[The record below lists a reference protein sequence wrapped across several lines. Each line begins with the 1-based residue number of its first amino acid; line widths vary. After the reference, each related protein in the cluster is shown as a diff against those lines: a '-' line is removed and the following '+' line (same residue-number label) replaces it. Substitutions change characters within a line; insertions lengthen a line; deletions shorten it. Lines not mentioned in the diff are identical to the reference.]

1 MEINN
6 SLYIRRSRRVCLEAS
21 SSLATPT
28 SLAHVAT
35 LARNIESLGF
45 TLSGE
50 LVQFI
55 TSKVNKDDFAVFA
68 NNLIKNLKKMK
79 KAHVKYEPMYPN
91 FPKQV
96 AEAHEAELYL
106 NALFHY
112 LGDLV
117 GLRILPNY
125 GEEERDVLF
134 SFKELEI
141 IGLGSEDDFRSIFT
155 KITGSKVTISEEDRS
170 DLEWFFQNDTNVS
183 ELLPDSIPNKENL
196 TLLINFAE
204 KNYPSLVA
212 PIFARLK
219 TATDVLRSAVALSG
233 SEVTSLAKPTRFVN
247 FKRTTRRAML
257 SALNSMSNPTED
269 MLRYKEEWKRLGE
282 KLHPGEF
289 ASRFPKSFDAFN
301 VVRNNLEFEK
311 FITKVEKAIANFDVV
326 TASTLLSQRP
336 GEFARRIDQLLR
348 NSTSVEDT
356 YAVLDAFEKVADK
369 VSTVVLWQLYGHI
382 AHRSETSP
390 TDVRTFMPKGEIAN
404 LVTVPE
410 TREPLSLFAVS
421 KVASI
426 VEKALVKQYS
436 TKDDL
441 GKVYVDEKLKQFAIP
456 SSVRNA
462 SRALNTL
469 GRGSRISLGT
479 DTSADVLRLFVWW
492 KDGDYRTDLDLS
504 VGLLDEYFNMTNHV
518 SYTRLRT
525 EGAVHS
531 GDITSAPNGASEFVD
546 LDVAS
551 LRAKGIRYAVMSVY
565 SFTHQPFF
573 DLPEC
578 FAGFMVRE
586 KDKSNFAQ
594 SGSIFDAR
602 TVEQAFDLTS
612 DTQISIPL
620 IFDLERGE
628 AIWADLALKHNL
640 LEVRNIES
648 NRGSLQ
654 NVVRGIVSV
663 EKPTLYDLF
672 IAHADARGE
681 LVSSSEEADTVFNAK
696 GMRPS
701 VSQEEVLSEY
711 L

>member
-1 MEINN
+1 MKINN

-21 SSLATPT
+21 DSLATPT
-28 SLAHVAT
+28 SLAYVAT
-35 LARNIESLGF
+35 LMRNIEPLGF

-55 TSKVNKDDFAVFA
+55 ANKVNKQDFLVFA
-68 NNLIKNLKKMK
+68 NNLVKNLRKMK
-79 KAHVKYEPMYPN
+79 KSHVKYEPMYPN

-96 AEAHEAELYL
+96 AETDEAELYL

-112 LGDLV
+112 LGDVV
-117 GLRILPNY
+117 GLRILPDY
-125 GEEERDVLF
+125 KEEERDILF
-134 SFKELEI
+134 SFKELEAI
-141 IGLGSEDDFRSIFT
+141 NLGSEEDFRAIFT
-155 KITGSKVTISEEDRS
+155 RITGSKIAISEEDRS
-170 DLEWFFQNDTNVS
+170 DLEWFFQNDADVS
-183 ELLPDSIPNKENL
+183 SLLPDSIPNKENL
-196 TLLINFAE
+196 TLLINLAE
-204 KNYPSLVA
+204 ENYPTLVA

-233 SEVTSLAKPTRFVN
+233 NEVTSLSKPTRFIN
-247 FKRTTRRAML
+247 FKRATRKAML
-257 SALNSMSNPTED
+257 SALNSMGNPTED

-289 ASRFPKSFDAFN
+289 SNRFPKAFEAFN
-301 VVRNNLEFEK
+301 IVRNNLEFEK
-311 FITKVEKAIANFDVV
+311 FITAVEKAISDLDVV
-326 TASTLLSQRP
+326 AASDLLSKRP

-348 NSTSVEDT
+348 NATSMDDANT
-356 YAVLDAFEKVADK
+356 VLSSFEKVADK

-382 AHRSETSP
+382 AHRSETAP
-390 TDVRTFMPKGEIAN
+390 TGVRTFMPKGEIAN
-404 LVTVPE
+404 LVTIPE

-426 VEKALVKQYS
+426 VEQALVKQYS
-436 TKDDL
+436 TKDNL

-469 GRGSRISLGT
+469 GRGSRISVGT
-479 DTSADVLRLFVWW
+479 DASTDVLRLFVWW

-504 VGLLDEYFNMTNHV
+504 VGLLDEYFNMTNHI

-525 EGAVHS
+525 NGAIHS

-546 LDVAS
+546 LDVS
-551 LRAKGIRYAVMSVY
+551 TLRAKGIRYAVMSVY

-586 KDKSNFAQ
+586 KDESNFAQ
-594 SGSIFDAR
+594 SGGIFDPR

-628 AIWADLALKHNL
+628 AIWADLALRHNL
-640 LEVRNIES
+640 LEARNIES

-672 IAHADARGE
+672 VSHADARGE
-681 LVSSSEEADTVFNAK
+681 LVSSIDEADTVFDAK
-696 GMRPS
+696 GMRPN
-701 VSQEEVLSEY
+701 VGQEEVLSEY

>member
-1 MEINN
+1 MKINN
-6 SLYIRRSRRVCLEAS
+6 SLYIRRSRKVCLEAS
-21 SSLATPT
+21 DSLATST

-35 LARNIESLGF
+35 LMRNIESLGF

-50 LVQFI
+50 LVKFI
-55 TSKVNKDDFAVFA
+55 TDKVNKDDFTLFA
-68 NNLIKNLKKMK
+68 NSLIKNLRKIK

-96 AEAHEAELYL
+96 AEASEAELYL

-112 LGDLV
+112 FGDAI
-117 GLRILPNY
+117 GMRILPRY
-125 GEEERDVLF
+125 EEEGRDILF
-134 SFKELEI
+134 SFKELEVI
-141 IGLGSEDDFRSIFT
+141 TLGTEEDFRSIFT
-155 KITGSKVTISEEDRS
+155 KIVGSKVAISEEDRS
-170 DLEWFFQNDTNVS
+170 DLQWFFQNDANLT
-183 ELLPDSIPNKENL
+183 ELIPDSIPNKENL
-196 TLLINFAE
+196 TLLVNFAE
-204 KNYPSLVA
+204 KNYPGLVA

-233 SEVTSLAKPTRFVN
+233 NEVTSLVKPTRFVN
-247 FKRTTRRAML
+247 FKRSTRRAML

-289 ASRFPKSFDAFN
+289 ASRFPKSFEAFN

-311 FITKVEKAIANFDVV
+311 FIAAVEKAISNLDVA
-326 TASTLLSQRP
+326 TASALLSKRP

-356 YAVLDAFEKVADK
+356 NTILSSFEKVADK

-390 TDVRTFMPKGEIAN
+390 TDIRTFMPKGEVAN

-421 KVASI
+421 KVAAI
-426 VEKALVKQYS
+426 VEQALVKQYS
-436 TKDDL
+436 TKDSL

-469 GRGSRISLGT
+469 GRGSRISVGKDAAT
-479 DTSADVLRLFVWW
+479 DVLRLFVWW

-504 VGLLDEYFNMTNHV
+504 VGLLDEYFNMTSHI
-518 SYTRLRT
+518 SYTHLRSN
-525 EGAVHS
+525 GAVHS

-546 LDVAS
+546 LDVAA
-551 LRAKGIRYAVMSVY
+551 LRARGIRYAVMSVY

-578 FAGFMVRE
+578 FAGFMLRE
-586 KDKSNFAQ
+586 KDNSNFAQ
-594 SGSIFDAR
+594 SGGIFDAK

-612 DTQISIPL
+612 DTQISVPL
-620 IFDLERGE
+620 IFDLEKGE
-628 AIWADLALKHNL
+628 AIWADIALKHNL
-640 LEVRNIES
+640 LENRNIEN
-648 NRGSLQ
+648 NRASLQ

-672 IAHADARGE
+672 ISHADARGE
-681 LVSSSEEADTVFNAK
+681 LVLSISEADTVFEAK
-696 GMRPS
+696 GMRPT